1 LEESKIS
8 LPQEG
13 DVKEIVI
20 KQETPPIQVEE
31 KTKKLVNHTIVDNE
45 PKKGVIF
52 DNIIAMDEA
61 IWWNT
66 ISECCSDKV
75 KKWMTGSVY
84 PRHNYNWT
92 YQCCNGCTNP
102 REGC

>member
-1 LEESKIS
+1 MKEQVIDVNDVIIMEHQKRKKVKNHLPMIQILEESKIS

-61 IWWNT
+61 IW
-66 ISECCSDKV
+66 
-75 KKWMTGSVY
+75 
-84 PRHNYNWT
+84 
-92 YQCCNGCTNP
+92 
-102 REGC
+102 

>member
-1 LEESKIS
+1 MKEQVIDVNDVIIMEHQKRKRAKNHLPMIQILEESKIS

-45 PKKGVIF
+45 PKKGVLIF
-52 DNIIAMDEA
+52 DNIITMDEA
-61 IWWNT
+61 IW
-66 ISECCSDKV
+66 
-75 KKWMTGSVY
+75 
-84 PRHNYNWT
+84 
-92 YQCCNGCTNP
+92 
-102 REGC
+102 